1 MNYKKISFLIFALA
15 VIFTFSSCKI
25 NRVKNN
31 ERHGK
36 WIDHNK
42 MDEVNYQSIGR
53 FKDGL
58 EKGTHKQFA
67 NKKLYRK
74 EKYKNGICETTYY
87 HPNGK
92 ISSQGKTQLDLTEK
106 QIHWYYQ
113 GDWKFY
119 NEEGKLIGI
128 KTYEKGELINQTEIK
143 TE

>member
-15 VIFTFSSCKI
+15 VIFTFSSSKI

-36 WIDHNK
+36 WIDYNQVE
-42 MDEVNYQSIGR
+42 DVNYKSIGR
-53 FKDGL
+53 YKNGI

-92 ISSQGKTQLDLTEK
+92 IMSQGKTQLEITEK
-106 QIHWYYQ
+106 EMHWYYQ
-113 GDWKFY
+113 GDWKFFDDKE
-119 NEEGKLIGI
+119 NLLGI
-128 KTYEKGELINQTEIK
+128 KTYEKGELINQTELK